1 MEQIEQEDLDIKID
15 NKIKKKKGAISSRKR
30 SPLALAPIQ
39 QSVTPHP
46 QVISPLNHEPIINLE
61 EK

>member
-15 NKIKKKKGAISSRKR
+15 NKIKKKKGGAMSNRKR

-39 QSVTPHP
+39 
-46 QVISPLNHEPIINLE
+46 
-61 EK
+61 

>member
-15 NKIKKKKGAISSRKR
+15 EKIKKKKGSISTRKR

-39 QSVTPHP
+39 
-46 QVISPLNHEPIINLE
+46 
-61 EK
+61 

>member
-15 NKIKKKKGAISSRKR
+15 EKIKKKKKGSISTRKR

-39 QSVTPHP
+39 
-46 QVISPLNHEPIINLE
+46 
-61 EK
+61 